1 MEKELY
7 AWTMLAVAAFATYG
21 WRYAAVLIG
30 HRLNP
35 NSPVFQWFGCVAYAI
50 IGGLVARTLIFPVG
64 MLAEVP
70 VAYRLIAIGS
80 AYLVFYGF
88 GKRLWLAILVG
99 VCTLL
104 ALVNFLGES
113 SI

>member
-7 AWTMLAVAAFATYG
+7 AWTMLAVAALATYG

-70 VAYRLIAIGS
+70 IAYRLIAMAAHISSSTDSANGS
-80 AYLVFYGF
+80 GWPSLSVSAPCLP
-88 GKRLWLAILVG
+88 W
-99 VCTLL
+99 
-104 ALVNFLGES
+104 
-113 SI
+113 

>member
-1 MEKELY
+1 MGEELY
-7 AWTMLAVAAFATYG
+7 AWGMLGIAALATYG

-35 NSPVFQWFGCVAYAI
+35 HSPVFQWFACVAYAI

-70 VAYRLIAIGS
+70 IAYRLIAIGS

-104 ALVNFLGES
+104 ALVSFLGES

>member
-1 MEKELY
+1 
-7 AWTMLAVAAFATYG
+7 
-21 WRYAAVLIG
+21 
-30 HRLNP
+30 
-35 NSPVFQWFGCVAYAI
+35 
-50 IGGLVARTLIFPVG
+50 

-70 VAYRLIAIGS
+70 IVYRLIAIGS

-104 ALVNFLGES
+104 VLVSFLGES